1 MAHVGKRIERVA
13 RETFGWDE
21 LRPGQAEAA
30 ASVIGGRDTLAVMST
45 GYGKSAI
52 YQIAALL
59 IPGPT
64 VVVSPLIALQRE
76 QVEEL
81 EEQGVGG
88 AANVNSTVA
97 ETARREAFEELED
110 DALEFIFLS
119 PEQLANEEVQRD
131 LRAAGP
137 SLFVVDEAHCISEWG
152 HDFRPDYLKLGAVAE
167 ALGRPPILALTATAS
182 PPVREEIVAR
192 LGMRDPALFV
202 RGFDRPNI
210 WLGVERFRDEEAKR
224 RALIERVAAEPKP
237 GIVYAATRRGA
248 EECAADLREAGVDAL
263 AYHGAMNKGD
273 REEAQGRFMSDDIEV
288 IVATTAFGMGVD
300 KPDVRFVFHSE
311 VADSVDS
318 HYQEVGR
325 AGRDGGDAR
334 AVLFYRPEDLGLR
347 RFFAGSGQVD
357 LEELLRVAGAV
368 AEAGGPVD
376 PVDLREETDLSQ
388 TKLTTAVSRLEDVG
402 AVEVLPTGEV
412 APTGER
418 PLVAEETLEEA
429 VSAQENREEFDRS
442 RIEMMR
448 AYAELDDGC
457 RRDFVLNYFGE
468 SFAPPCGRCDNC
480 EAGRVSA
487 TPDDGPFA
495 GGERVVHDRWGPG
508 VVQRVEDGQVVVLFE
523 SVGYK
528 KLGVDLVLER
538 GLLEPDP
545 APSERERS

>member
-1 MAHVGKRIERVA
+1 MAPLNKRIAQVA
-13 RETFGWDE
+13 RESFGWDE

-30 ASVIGGRDTLAVMST
+30 AAVIDGRDTLAVMST

-52 YQIAALL
+52 YQIAAVL

-76 QVEEL
+76 QAEEL

-88 AANVNSTVA
+88 AANVNSTVSA
-97 ETARREAFEELED
+97 GERRETFEELED
-110 DALEFIFLS
+110 DELEFVFMS
-119 PEQLANEEVQRD
+119 PEQLAKEEVQAE
-131 LRAAGP
+131 LAAAEP
-137 SLFVVDEAHCISEWG
+137 SLFVVDEAHSISEWG

-167 ALGRPPILALTATAS
+167 AIGRPPILALTATAS

-210 WLGVERFRDEEAKR
+210 WLGVERFRDGEHKK
-224 RALIERVAAEPKP
+224 RALVARVVAEPKP

-248 EECAADLREAGVDAL
+248 EQWAEDLRAAGIDAL
-263 AYHGAMNKGD
+263 AYHGGMNKRD
-273 REEAQGRFMSDDIEV
+273 RAEAQERFMDDALEV

-300 KPDVRFVFHSE
+300 KPNVRFVFHSE

-325 AGRDGGDAR
+325 AGRDGEPAR
-334 AVLFYRPEDLGLR
+334 AVLFYRAEDLGLR

-357 LEELLRVAGAV
+357 LEEIQRVADAV
-368 AEAGGPVD
+368 AEHGGPVD
-376 PVDLREETDLSQ
+376 PVELREETSLSQ
-388 TKLTTAVSRLEDVG
+388 TKLTTAISRLEDVG
-402 AVEVLPTGEV
+402 AVRVLPTGEV
-412 APTGER
+412 AETGAV
-418 PLVAEETLEEA
+418 PVADETTLERA
-429 VSAQENREEFDRS
+429 VDAQEDREEFDRS

-457 RRDFVLNYFGE
+457 RRDFVLNYFGQE
-468 SFAPPCGRCDNC
+468 FDPPCGMCDNC
-480 EAGRVSA
+480 DAGRVHPA
-487 TPDDGPFA
+487 PADVPFA
-495 GGERVVHDRWGPG
+495 SGERVVHDKWGEG
-508 VVQRVEDGQVVVLFE
+508 VVQRIEDGQIVVLFE

-528 KLGVDLVLER
+528 KLGVDLVVER
-538 GLLEPDP
+538 GLLES
-545 APSERERS
+545 A

>member
-1 MAHVGKRIERVA
+1 MASVDKRIERVA
-13 RETFGWDE
+13 RESFGWRE

-30 ASVIGGRDTLAVMST
+30 AAVIGGRDTLAVMST

-97 ETARREAFEELED
+97 EGERRETFEELED
-110 DALEFIFLS
+110 DELEFVFLS
-119 PEQLANEEVQRD
+119 PEQLANAEVQAE
-131 LRAAGP
+131 LAAAKP

-182 PPVREEIVAR
+182 PPVRDEILGR
-192 LGMRDPALFV
+192 LGMREAARFV

-210 WLGVERFRDEEAKR
+210 WLGVEHFREEHAKQ
-224 RALIERVAAEPKP
+224 RALVERVVEEPKP

-248 EECAADLREAGVDAL
+248 EEYAGRFREAGVDAR
-263 AYHGAMNKGD
+263 AYHGGMNKSE
-273 REEAQGRFMSDDIEV
+273 REDAQERFMDDGIEV

-300 KPDVRFVFHSE
+300 KPNVRFVFHSE

-357 LEELLRVAGAV
+357 LEEIQRVADAV
-368 AEAGGPVD
+368 ADAGAAVD
-376 PVDLREETDLSQ
+376 PAELREETELSQ
-388 TKLTTAVSRLEDVG
+388 TKLTTAISRLEDVG
-402 AVEVLPTGEV
+402 AIAVLPTGLV
-412 APTGER
+412 APTGDK
-418 PLVAEETLEEA
+418 PLTDEATLEEA
-429 VSAQENREEFDRS
+429 VGAQENREEFDRS
-442 RIEMMR
+442 RIEMIR

-468 SFAPPCGRCDNC
+468 AFAPPCGRCDNC
-480 EAGRVSA
+480 DAGRVSA
-487 TPDDGPFA
+487 VAGNGPFSS
-495 GGERVVHDRWGPG
+495 GERVVHDKWGAG
-508 VVQRVEDGQVVVLFE
+508 VVQRIEEGQVVVLFE
-523 SVGYK
+523 TVGYK
-528 KLGVDLVLER
+528 KLGVDLVTER
-538 GLLEPDP
+538 GLLVPE
-545 APSERERS
+545 A